1 MRRFLLS
8 VGFAACLVAP
18 ALAQNFVAPP
28 VQQSATRADAATVM
42 CTITSSGAAAPAVNT
57 QTTATCTPPAGQ
69 YVYIVGV
76 SFDVC
81 TNGTGSA
88 VNQVNWTTTNLTG
101 SPVYSFSVAATA
113 SICQHWSEPMAL
125 PLKSTAAGTA
135 VTFVSPAAA
144 ANNSYVARVYAYY
157 AP

>member
-1 MRRFLLS
+1 MKKLALALAFLL
-8 VGFAACLVAP
+8 GTC
-18 ALAQNFVAPP
+18 ALAAAQSFIAPP

-69 YVYIVGV
+69 FVYITGV

-81 TNGTGSA
+81 TNGTGTA

-101 SPVYSFSVAATA
+101 SPIYSFSLAATA
-113 SICQHWSEPMAL
+113 SICQHWSEPFAV